1 MPAGEMSKFKN
12 SIGIGR
18 QPGMYSFLQRIPVRD
33 SLESTGKSV
42 EIGFKKSGM
51 HHIVQVATAWIL
63 GRILKI
69 TKPNC

>member
-33 SLESTGKSV
+33 SLES
-42 EIGFKKSGM
+42 GM